1 MILKLY
7 PLCGFRDGS
16 SARMSYQVQGRADD
30 THSDPVIAVTR
41 QGQMI
46 SGSRTGQASL
56 LVTAL
61 EDFGVNQSV
70 VTLVKVV
77 VTVVG
82 IRFGDCVR
90 LVCFFPIFK

>member
-1 MILKLY
+1 
-7 PLCGFRDGS
+7 
-16 SARMSYQVQGRADD
+16 MSYQVQGRVDG

-70 VTLVKVV
+70 VTLVKVTMT
-77 VTVVG
+77 TV
-82 IRFGDCVR
+82 IIDEICYAAES
-90 LVCFFPIFK
+90 CIIFFNS

>member
-1 MILKLY
+1 
-7 PLCGFRDGS
+7 
-16 SARMSYQVQGRADD
+16 MSYQVQGRADG
-30 THSDPVIAVTR
+30 THSDPVIAVTP

-70 VTLVKVV
+70 VTLVKVAMEIIIIDEINYASE
-77 VTVVG
+77 TC
-82 IRFGDCVR
+82 IQ
-90 LVCFFPIFK
+90 FF